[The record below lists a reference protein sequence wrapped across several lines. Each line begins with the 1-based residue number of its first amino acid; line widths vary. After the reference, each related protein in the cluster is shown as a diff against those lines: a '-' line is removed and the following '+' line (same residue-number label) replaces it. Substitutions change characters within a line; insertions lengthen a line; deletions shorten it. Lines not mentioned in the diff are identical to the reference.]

1 MIQEYLGVNQV
12 DIIRGSL
19 DVNQADMIEGSLDVN
34 RPIRYRGLC
43 VLTRL

>member
-12 DIIRGSL
+12 DIIRWSL

-34 RPIRYRGLC
+34 RPIRYRGRC